1 MDVEPVRQALP
12 GSRVTPV
19 ATGAAGRPVAAGN
32 GSQGP
37 VGQGVQAV
45 RRSMSAVE
53 AMFWDKLEAMKRTY
67 AAALSQI
74 APATNIMASRQP
86 AEKQETFRKHM
97 RDCLQILSIDNS
109 HPLPPHVN
117 VGLLN
122 SAERF
127 MQSVIRAYRSYSKAL
142 RERNAAIAAGTAGKA
157 SGTAGPV
164 GLVQQATPQQHQ
176 SAPPQAA
183 VQGAT
188 QNPQMQIVR
197 QLQERQMRQA
207 GSAGMHAAAVV
218 TSTAQRSVAAHAS
231 PASSSAVCA
240 PIGIA
245 QQAQN
250 ELTTNTPV
258 GSKGGATVIHG
269 KTPATVKESGKHQH
283 GIMPSVKLQSHF
295 NTNAVGM
302 PKKSTSGPIVKH
314 LPEQKAFPLAARQD
328 AKAGRN
334 EHPSTATA
342 SRPVPRTTAS
352 LGTLKANHCDQGPA
366 TCGPEARTEGVTAS
380 GNVRGHSANDAT
392 GSLKNEASG
401 ENISCAHE
409 QAVRSPVVRQ
419 DAAPGGAS
427 EDMPSSAVDSQP
439 VIANSTD
446 EQKRQPAASVEG
458 GTDDRDA
465 HPLVTHQEDAI
476 DGLDD
481 QPAAAAGSIAPEK
494 GTGDYARVPNLKK
507 RSREQITRDSQV
519 NQVLEIVQLAAEQ
532 AEHLERYEDARIQDT
547 LDAMREG
554 GTRSLTDGTNGD
566 QLLNGALDDF
576 EREFGTKLGK
586 ALEKAANST
595 LRTKSTET
603 GLRPVKRLKE

>member
-1 MDVEPVRQALP
+1 
-12 GSRVTPV
+12 
-19 ATGAAGRPVAAGN
+19 
-32 GSQGP
+32 
-37 VGQGVQAV
+37 
-45 RRSMSAVE
+45 MSAAE

-127 MQSVIRAYRSYSKAL
+127 MQSVIQAYRSYSKAL

-176 SAPPQAA
+176 SALPQAA

-218 TSTAQRSVAAHAS
+218 TSTAQRSVAAHAR

-240 PIGIA
+240 PIEIA

-295 NTNAVGM
+295 NTNA
-302 PKKSTSGPIVKH
+302 
-314 LPEQKAFPLAARQD
+314 
-328 AKAGRN
+328 
-334 EHPSTATA
+334 
-342 SRPVPRTTAS
+342 
-352 LGTLKANHCDQGPA
+352 
-366 TCGPEARTEGVTAS
+366 
-380 GNVRGHSANDAT
+380 
-392 GSLKNEASG
+392 NEASG

-446 EQKRQPAASVEG
+446 EQTRQPAASVEG

-507 RSREQITRDSQV
+507 RSREQTTRDSQV

-586 ALEKAANST
+586 ASEKAANST